1 MGYRTYNATS
11 AISASAGVTSAAAI
25 AAVAM
30 TAITLAFAVFLPAR
44 TDSNHASDHGVRSSN
59 IAVRAAD
66 TPSSLAVVREHIEV
80 VGARSSDFAIA
91 AGGDKAVQCARA
103 TC

>member
-1 MGYRTYNATS
+1 MSYRTYDYATS
-11 AISASAGVTSAAAI
+11 AISAGAGVTSFAAI

-30 TAITLAFAVFLPAR
+30 TAITLAFSVFLPAR
-44 TDSNHASDHGVRSSN
+44 TDSSHASDHGARSN
-59 IAVRAAD
+59 IAVRAAG

-80 VGARSSDFAIA
+80 VGVRSEFAIA
-91 AGGDKAVQCARA
+91 AGGDKAAQCARA

>member
-44 TDSNHASDHGVRSSN
+44 TDSNHASDHGVRSN